1 MSAFTDRAGRSLAI
15 AAVVLLT
22 TPLSAQEVDVAA
34 LNAGYK
40 DPELEVEV
48 WVDRLESEGREAF
61 DFRNEIAASIGLEPG
76 QAVADVGAGTGLY
89 TPLLAAAV
97 GTAGRVYAVDIVPAF
112 IAHIRDEVA
121 ARGLDQVTP
130 VLGSDVSANLP
141 PGSVDVVFVCDTY
154 HHFEDYD
161 AMLQSIHSALK
172 PGGRLVIVEFER
184 VAGESSEFMLEHI
197 RADKETFTREI
208 VANGFRYAGEV
219 DIPGMTETFVR
230 HFERQ

>member
-1 MSAFTDRAGRSLAI
+1 MSVIHRSSSCLAVA
-15 AAVVLLT
+15 AAVFGAASAL
-22 TPLSAQEVDVAA
+22 AQEVDVAA

-40 DPELEVEV
+40 DPDLEVEI

-76 QAVADVGAGTGLY
+76 QAVADIGAGTGLY

-97 GTAGRVYAVDIVPAF
+97 GETGRVYAVDIVPGF

-121 ARGLDQVTP
+121 ARGLTQVTP

-141 PGSVDVVFVCDTY
+141 PGSVDVVFICDTY

-184 VAGESSEFMLEHI
+184 IAGESSEFTLEHI

-208 VANGFRYAGEV
+208 VANGFSYTREI